1 MKFAESITDFFKSPK
16 WVTNLI
22 FAGLCTLVASIP
34 VVGIVGVIVLVGWL
48 VTGFYMRQND
58 EDFVTFPDFDFG
70 QLGKY
75 LERGLWPVLTTGAVV
90 IGVGLVLWLVF
101 FIPVMILSALLSDSN
116 GVVGGFFALI
126 LSLLSLVIY
135 SAIFAVIS
143 LIIVPLSIRASL
155 VQDFV
160 KAFDINFIKKFAL
173 MMWKEI
179 LIASLFVAVVG
190 AALSF
195 IGFFA
200 FCVGMFLAQALTAFA
215 WTHLSKQIYKLYLSR
230 GGEPVPV
237 SPKLA
242 VV

>member
-22 FAGLCTLVASIP
+22 FAGLCALVSSIIP
-34 VVGIVGVIVLVGWL
+34 LVGFIVLAGWL

-58 EDFVTFPDFDFG
+58 EDFVTFPDFDFN

-75 LERGLWPVLTTGAVV
+75 LERGLWPVLTTAAVG
-90 IGVGLVLWLVF
+90 IGVGLVLWVVL
-101 FIPVMILSALLSDSN
+101 FIPIMILSALLSDSN

-126 LSLLSLVIY
+126 ISLLSLVIY
-135 SAIFAVIS
+135 FGIYAVLS
-143 LIIVPLSIRASL
+143 LIMMPLSIRASL

-160 KAFDINFIKKFAL
+160 QAFDINFIKKFAL

-179 LIASLFVAVVG
+179 LMASLFVLVAGAVM
-190 AALSF
+190 SF

-200 FCVGMFLAQALTAFA
+200 FCVGIFAAQALMYFA
-215 WTHLSKQIYKLYLSR
+215 WTHLSKQVYKLYLSR

-242 VV
+242 VA

>member
-1 MKFAESITDFFKSPK
+1 MKFVESITDFFKSPK

-22 FAGLCTLVASIP
+22 FAGLCALVSSIIP
-34 VVGIVGVIVLVGWL
+34 LIGFIVLAGWL

-58 EDFVTFPDFDFG
+58 EDFATFPDFDFN

-75 LERGLWPVLTTGAVV
+75 LERGLWPVLTTAAVG

-101 FIPVMILSALLSDSN
+101 FIPIMILGALFSN
-116 GVVGGFFALI
+116 ENGAMNGFLALI
-126 LSLLSLVIY
+126 ISLISLAVY
-135 SAIFAVIS
+135 AGIFAVLS
-143 LIIVPLSIRASL
+143 LIMMPLSIRATL

-179 LIASLFVAVVG
+179 LLSSLFVLVAGAV
-190 AALSF
+190 LSF
-195 IGFFA
+195 VGFFA
-200 FCVGMFLAQALTAFA
+200 LCVGIFLAQALMYFA

-242 VV
+242 TV

>member
-1 MKFAESITDFFKSPK
+1 MKFVESITDFFKSPK

-22 FAGLCTLVASIP
+22 FAGLCALVSSIIP
-34 VVGIVGVIVLVGWL
+34 LVGIIVLVGWL

-58 EDFVTFPDFDFG
+58 EDFVTFPDFDFN

-75 LERGLWPVLTTGAVV
+75 LERGLWPVLATAAVG
-90 IGVGLVLWLVF
+90 IGVALVLWLVF
-101 FIPVMILSALLSDSN
+101 FIPIMILTALLSDSN

-126 LSLLSLVIY
+126 
-135 SAIFAVIS
+135 IS
-143 LIIVPLSIRASL
+143 LISLVVYIGIYAVLSLIMMPLSIRATL

-160 KAFDINFIKKFAL
+160 QAFDISFIKKFAL

-179 LIASLFVAVVG
+179 LMASLFVLVAGAVMTFV
-190 AALSF
+190 
-195 IGFFA
+195 GFFA
-200 FCVGMFLAQALTAFA
+200 FCVGMFLAQALMFFS
-215 WTHLSKQIYKLYLSR
+215 WTHLSKQVYKLYLSR

-242 VV
+242 AV